1 MFRKGQEVSATIVVV
16 ADPRASKADRTR
28 RDIVGAAI
36 EVWAADNAAS
46 LGVVAQQAGVGRTTL
61 NRYFTDRAQL
71 MAAVDQECAARYGA
85 AVVRSRPTE
94 GTGRDALL
102 RMCTELIQL
111 GPVLGLV
118 FADNALVDPDTWFDE
133 EDDPLGAAVARG
145 YEDGSLAVD
154 LPDDWIGTFVWT
166 SLFAAHL
173 VVSAGTHTWHE
184 AAGLLTR
191 TLTSGLA
198 GPAHP

>member
-1 MFRKGQEVSATIVVV
+1 MTE
-16 ADPRASKADRTR
+16 PRPSKSDRTR

-36 EVWAADNAAS
+36 EVWATDNGAS
-46 LGVVAQQAGVGRTTL
+46 LGEVAQQAGVGRTTL
-61 NRYFTDRAQL
+61 NRYFSDRSQL
-71 MAAVDQECAARYGA
+71 VVAVDAECAIRYA
-85 AVVRSRPTE
+85 AAITRSRPDE
-94 GTGRDALL
+94 GSGRDALM

-133 EDDPLGAAVARG
+133 EDDPLGVVVGRG
-145 YEDGSLAVD
+145 YTDGSLATD
-154 LPDDWIGTFVWT
+154 LPPDWIGTFVWT

-173 VVSAGTHTWHE
+173 VVSSGTHTWHE

-198 GPAHP
+198 GSARP

>member
-1 MFRKGQEVSATIVVV
+1 MTTPG
-16 ADPRASKADRTR
+16 PSKAERTR
-28 RDIVGAAI
+28 RDIVDAAI
-36 EVWAADNAAS
+36 EVWAGDNAAS
-46 LGVVAQQAGVGRTTL
+46 LGDVAQQAGVGRTTL

-71 MAAVDQECAARYGA
+71 VAEVDRECAARYRA
-85 AVVRSRPTE
+85 AVVRSRPAE
-94 GTGRDALL
+94 GSGRDALL

-118 FADNALVDPDTWFDE
+118 FADKALVDPDTWFDD
-133 EDDPLGAAVARG
+133 DDPLGAAVARG
-145 YEDGSLAVD
+145 YADASLAAE
-154 LPDDWIGTFVWT
+154 LPGDWIGTFVWT

-173 VVSAGTHTWHE
+173 VVSSGSHTWHE

-198 GPAHP
+198 GPPAPDDFCTGSMN

>member
-1 MFRKGQEVSATIVVV
+1 VTSTG
-16 ADPRASKADRTR
+16 PSKAERTR
-28 RDIVGAAI
+28 RDIVAAAI
-36 EVWAADNAAS
+36 EVWADDNAAS
-46 LGVVAQQAGVGRTTL
+46 LGDVARHGGVGRTTL
-61 NRYFTDRAQL
+61 NRYFSDRAQL
-71 MAAVDQECAARYGA
+71 IAAVDQECAVRYGA
-85 AVVRSRPTE
+85 AVVRSRLGE

-133 EDDPLGAAVARG
+133 EDDPLGAAVGRG

-154 LPDDWIGTFVWT
+154 LPADWIGTFVWT

-173 VVSAGTHTWHE
+173 VVSSGTHTWHE

-198 GPAHP
+198 GPPRT

>member
-16 ADPRASKADRTR
+16 TDPRASKADRTR

-71 MAAVDQECAARYGA
+71 VAAVDQECAARYGA

-133 EDDPLGAAVARG
+133 DDDPLGAAIARG

-154 LPDDWIGTFVWT
+154 LPGRLDRHRSSGPPSSRPTWWSAPAPTRGTRRPVC
-166 SLFAAHL
+166 
-173 VVSAGTHTWHE
+173 
-184 AAGLLTR
+184 
-191 TLTSGLA
+191 
-198 GPAHP
+198 